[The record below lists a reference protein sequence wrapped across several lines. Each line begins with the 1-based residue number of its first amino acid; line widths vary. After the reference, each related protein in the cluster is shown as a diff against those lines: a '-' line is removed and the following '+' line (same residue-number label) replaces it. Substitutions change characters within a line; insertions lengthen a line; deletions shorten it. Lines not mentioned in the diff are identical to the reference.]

1 VAIKV
6 ALVRNN
12 IRKDG
17 KLAPRVVQRDKI
29 GFDKLLEYMD
39 MSTGLSASDLRSVFL
54 QFAEAL
60 AFFLT
65 VGSEVQ
71 TPIGAIKLSVHCP
84 GIEAEGP
91 GPDRGKK
98 VSEDDM
104 RLMIRG
110 SRSFLDRLRHGTSIE
125 LVDAPPPLLPV
136 ITLVENADVHGSID
150 SGSAGQILHVTG
162 SRLRFTWK
170 DMEQGVF
177 FIPDS
182 GSAGETRM
190 AVYSHIG
197 SSFVD
202 GKIPDLETGEYRLE
216 VRTRPSGRAI
226 RAGQYGRMIAI
237 SRSE

>member
-1 VAIKV
+1 
-6 ALVRNN
+6 
-12 IRKDG
+12 
-17 KLAPRVVQRDKI
+17 
-29 GFDKLLEYMD
+29 
-39 MSTGLSASDLRSVFL
+39 
-54 QFAEAL
+54 
-60 AFFLT
+60 
-65 VGSEVQ
+65 
-71 TPIGAIKLSVHCP
+71 
-84 GIEAEGP
+84 
-91 GPDRGKK
+91 
-98 VSEDDM
+98 
-104 RLMIRG
+104 
-110 SRSFLDRLRHGTSIE
+110 LDRLRHGTSIE